1 MGNAV
6 KSYTVGRHWWL
17 VTWVCQS
24 LELLKA
30 FDELDWR
37 ISDERRD

>member
-6 KSYTVGRHWWL
+6 KSYTVGRHWWF
-17 VTWVCQS
+17 VTWVYQS

-30 FDELDWR
+30 FDELDK
-37 ISDERRD
+37 D